1 MAKGGAVA
9 SAVVTALFWA
19 GGGAGAWW
27 CARSALAHFEL
38 DLLAAVPALWLL
50 LDLACACAC
59 VLFLRRDAAA
69 EAFAPAHELA
79 QARFD
84 LIFNALVKAVTG
96 RSRPGIVDQFVYGFL
111 FAPVVGP
118 PVVAVTYGAAAAKA
132 GGAWAVA
139 AVAVLDRVA
148 ATHPELA
155 SNVSRAV
162 RVAAVPAI
170 VGAIHG
176 RRACRAVAM
185 YAWALPRYFALATGF
200 FLYVPVHWL
209 VVEPYKRA
217 FAKKPKPP
225 PTAA

>member
-9 SAVVTALFWA
+9 SAVVTALLCA
-19 GGGAGAWW
+19 GGAAGAWW
-27 CARSALAHFEL
+27 CARSALALFEL

-139 AVAVLDRVA
+139 AVAILDRVA

-162 RVAAVPAI
+162 RVAAAAAI
-170 VGAIHG
+170 LAAVHR
-176 RRACRAVAM
+176 RRAWRFVAS
-185 YAWALPRYFALATGF
+185 YASALPQYFALA
-200 FLYVPVHWL
+200 PVTFVCVLIDWL
-209 VVEPYKRA
+209 VVRPYKRA